1 MVINLRKLPDKKYI
15 MPGNAACPGC
25 PETMGLRYV
34 KMALGDNVVLV
45 IPAGCSSVIQGISP
59 YSGINAPILN
69 IVFAAAASAATG
81 MKAAFETMGRD
92 DVHVVV
98 WAGDGGTGDIGFQAL
113 SGAAERDEDIIY
125 ICVDNEAYMN
135 TGIQRSSLTPYGAW
149 TTTTWKGKK
158 EHKKNIPM
166 ILISHGVKYVATA
179 SVGYPTDFIEKLQ
192 RASKIKG
199 FRYIH
204 LLAPC
209 PVGWRFDPAL
219 TAKVAQLAVETGL
232 FPLYEYINGEFKLSP
247 IAKRYKDPS
256 KRKPIIEYLKL
267 QGRYRHLLDKPEEI
281 KKIEEYIENT
291 WKLIETLEESF
302 APGKDRGKKI
312 FDAL

>member
-1 MVINLRKLPDKKYI
+1 MVVNIRKLPDKHYI

-45 IPAGCSSVIQGISP
+45 IPAGCSSVIQGIAP
-59 YSGINAPILN
+59 RSGINFPILN
-69 IVFAAAASAATG
+69 IVFAAAASAASG
-81 MKAAFETMGRD
+81 MKAAFEAQGK

-149 TTTTWKGKK
+149 TTTTWTGKK

-166 ILISHGVKYVATA
+166 ILISHGAKYVATA

-192 RASKIKG
+192 RAAKIKG

-209 PVGWRFDPAL
+209 PIGWRFDPGL
-219 TAKVAQLAVETGL
+219 TAKVAQLAVQTGL
-232 FPLYEYINGEFKLSP
+232 FPLYEYINGVFRISP
-247 IAKRYKDPS
+247 IARRYKDPA
-256 KRKPIIEYLKL
+256 KRVPIIEYLKL
-267 QGRYRHLLDKPEEI
+267 QGRYKHLLNKPEEI
-281 KKIEEYIENT
+281 KKIEEYIDST
-291 WKLIETLEESF
+291 WRLIEALEHTFTEKE
-302 APGKDRGKKI
+302 GRGEQV
-312 FDAL
+312 FRAL

>member
-1 MVINLRKLPDKKYI
+1 MTVNLKKLPKRKYI

-34 KMALGDNVVLV
+34 DMALGENYVLV
-45 IPAGCSSVIQGISP
+45 IPAGCSSVIQGIAP
-59 YSGINAPILN
+59 RSGIKAPILN
-69 IVFAAAASAATG
+69 IVFAAAASAASG
-81 MKAAFETMGRD
+81 MKAAFEAIGRD

-149 TTTTWKGKK
+149 TTTTWTGKR
-158 EHKKNIPM
+158 EHKKNIPIIM
-166 ILISHGVKYVATA
+166 IAHGAKYVATA

-192 RASKIKG
+192 RASKIRG
-199 FRYIH
+199 FKYIH

-209 PVGWRFDPAL
+209 PIGWRFDPAK
-219 TAKVAQLAVETGL
+219 TAEVAQLAVKTGL
-232 FPLYEYINGEFKLSP
+232 FPLFEYMEGKFTLSP
-247 IAKRYKDPS
+247 IGRRYRDPAKRVPV
-256 KRKPIIEYLKL
+256 IEYLKL
-267 QGRYRHLLDKPEEI
+267 QGRYKHLLDKPEEI
-281 KKIEEYIENT
+281 ARIEEYINQTWNLVEALENAFNPR
-291 WKLIETLEESF
+291 EE
-302 APGKDRGKKI
+302 AKKI
-312 FDAL
+312 ASVL

>member
-1 MVINLRKLPDKKYI
+1 MVVNIRKLPDRYYI

-25 PETMGLRYV
+25 PETMGLRYI

-45 IPAGCSSVIQGISP
+45 IPAGCSSVIQGIAP
-59 YSGINAPILN
+59 RSGINFPILN
-69 IVFAAAASAATG
+69 IVFAAAASAASG
-81 MKAAFETMGRD
+81 LKAAFEAQGK

-149 TTTTWKGKK
+149 TTTTWTGKK
-158 EHKKNIPM
+158 EHKKNIPY

-192 RASKIKG
+192 RAAKIRG

-209 PVGWRFDPAL
+209 PIGWRFDPGL
-219 TAKVAQLAVETGL
+219 TAKVAQLAVQTGL
-232 FPLYEYINGEFKLSP
+232 FPLYEYINGVFRLSP
-247 IAKRYKDPS
+247 IAKKYKDPK
-256 KRKPIIEYLKL
+256 KRKPVIEYLKL
-267 QGRYRHLLDKPEEI
+267 QGRYKHLLNKPDEV
-281 KKIEEYIENT
+281 KKIEEYIENL
-291 WKLIETLEESF
+291 WHLI
-302 APGKDRGKKI
+302 
-312 FDAL
+312 DALEKTFTAEGGKGEAIYRSL